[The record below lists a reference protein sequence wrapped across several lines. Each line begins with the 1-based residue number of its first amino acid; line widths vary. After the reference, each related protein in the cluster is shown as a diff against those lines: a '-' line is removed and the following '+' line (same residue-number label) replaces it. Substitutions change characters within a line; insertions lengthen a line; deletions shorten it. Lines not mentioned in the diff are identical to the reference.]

1 MSNRFDPFLYFL
13 MILGIGVTVY
23 AIYKVNEEKEK
34 EEKEKMPIIPPKPKT
49 KEEDVERLWTNLE
62 AWVRVIILPKFA
74 KRISGVDELENG
86 LEMMLENAIIS
97 AENFNEA
104 LRILD
109 EIKKA
114 VIEKLEEGKSFI
126 DAVEDA
132 IKKLKEKGVLL

>member
-114 VIEKLEEGKSFI
+114 VIEKLEEGKSLI